1 MGTMATGT
9 RERIVDAAAEL
20 LRERG
25 YAGTG
30 LKAISTK
37 AQAPSGS
44 LYHFFPGGKEE
55 LAAAAL
61 RHAAVGYARQVDAVL
76 NEAGDDVVAAVRLGF
91 DRAAELLVETD
102 YADACPIAT
111 VALEVAST
119 NEPLREVAGSI
130 FEGWLRGLEARFATG
145 GLDVDA
151 ARAFATLFLA
161 ALEGGFLLSRSARD
175 PAPLRR
181 LGQTVADAIEAA
193 LEAERIGPHVGT
205 EQHGIGSVSQA
216 T

>member
-1 MGTMATGT
+1 MATGT

-37 AQAPSGS
+37 APAPLGS

-61 RHAAVGYARQVDAVL
+61 HYAAVGYARQVDGVL

-119 NEPLREVAGSI
+119 NESLREVTGSI
-130 FEGWLRGLEARFATG
+130 FEGWLKGLEARFAAA
-145 GLDVDA
+145 GLDADA
-151 ARAFATLFLA
+151 ARALATLFLA

-175 PAPLRR
+175 PAPMRI
-181 LGQTVADAIEAA
+181 LGQTVADAVEAA
-193 LEAERIGPHVGT
+193 LAPAG
-205 EQHGIGSVSQA
+205 
-216 T
+216 

>member
-1 MGTMATGT
+1 MMRTMATGT

-30 LKAISTK
+30 LKAISTN
-37 AQAPSGS
+37 APAPFGS
-44 LYHFFPGGKEE
+44 LYHFFPRGKEE

-61 RHAAVGYARQVDAVL
+61 RHSARGYALQVDAVL

-119 NEPLREVAGSI
+119 NESLREVTASI
-130 FEGWLRGLEARFATG
+130 FEGWLRGLEARFAAG
-145 GLDVDA
+145 GLDA
-151 ARAFATLFLA
+151 AGARAFATLFLA

-175 PAPLRR
+175 PAPMRII
-181 LGQTVADAIEAA
+181 GQAVGDAVEAA
-193 LEAERIGPHVGT
+193 LAPPG
-205 EQHGIGSVSQA
+205 
-216 T
+216 

>member
-1 MGTMATGT
+1 MRTMATGT
-9 RERIVDAAAEL
+9 RDRIVDAAAEL

-30 LKAISTK
+30 LKAISEK
-37 AQAPSGS
+37 APAPFGS

-61 RHAAVGYARQVDAVL
+61 RHAAGGYARQVDAVL
-76 NEAGDDVVAAVRLGF
+76 NEAGDDLVAAVRLGF
-91 DRAAELLVETD
+91 DRAAQLLVATD

-119 NEPLREVAGSI
+119 NELLREVTANI
-130 FEGWLRGLEARFATG
+130 FEGWLRGLGARFAAG
-145 GLDVDA
+145 GLDAAA

-161 ALEGGFLLSRSARD
+161 ALEGGFLLSRSAQD
-175 PAPLRR
+175 PAPMRII
-181 LGQTVADAIEAA
+181 GQAVGDAVEAA
-193 LEAERIGPHVGT
+193 LAPAG
-205 EQHGIGSVSQA
+205 
-216 T
+216 

>member
-1 MGTMATGT
+1 MATGT

-37 AQAPSGS
+37 APAPLGS

-61 RHAAVGYARQVDAVL
+61 HYAAVGYARQVDGVL

-91 DRAAELLVETD
+91 DRAAELLVETG

-119 NEPLREVAGSI
+119 NESLREVTGSI
-130 FEGWLRGLEARFATG
+130 FEGWLKGLETRFAAA
-145 GLDVDA
+145 GLDADA
-151 ARAFATLFLA
+151 ARALATLFLA
-161 ALEGGFLLSRSARD
+161 ALEGGFLLSRSTRD
-175 PAPLRR
+175 PAPMRI
-181 LGQTVADAIEAA
+181 LGQTVADAVEAA
-193 LEAERIGPHVGT
+193 LAPAG
-205 EQHGIGSVSQA
+205 
-216 T
+216 

>member
-37 AQAPSGS
+37 APAPFGS

-111 VALEVAST
+111 VALEVAAST
-119 NEPLREVAGSI
+119 RMRRAPSPRCSSPHSRAASCSAG
-130 FEGWLRGLEARFATG
+130 A
-145 GLDVDA
+145 
-151 ARAFATLFLA
+151 LA
-161 ALEGGFLLSRSARD
+161 IRPRCGTSAKRWQTPSR
-175 PAPLRR
+175 
-181 LGQTVADAIEAA
+181 
-193 LEAERIGPHVGT
+193 PH
-205 EQHGIGSVSQA
+205 
-216 T
+216 

>member
-1 MGTMATGT
+1 MRTMATGT
-9 RERIVDAAAEL
+9 RDRIVDAAAEL

-30 LKAISTK
+30 LKAISEK
-37 AQAPSGS
+37 APAPFGS

-61 RHAAVGYARQVDAVL
+61 RHAAGGYARQVDAVL
-76 NEAGDDVVAAVRLGF
+76 NEAGDDLVAAVRLGF
-91 DRAAELLVETD
+91 DRAAQLLVETD

-119 NEPLREVAGSI
+119 NELLREVTANI
-130 FEGWLRGLEARFATG
+130 FEGWLRGLEARFAAG
-145 GLDVDA
+145 GLDAAA

-161 ALEGGFLLSRSARD
+161 ALEGGFLLSRSAQD
-175 PAPLRR
+175 PAPMRII
-181 LGQTVADAIEAA
+181 GQAVGDAVEAA
-193 LEAERIGPHVGT
+193 LAPAG
-205 EQHGIGSVSQA
+205 
-216 T
+216 

>member
-1 MGTMATGT
+1 MATGT
-9 RERIVDAAAEL
+9 RERIVDAASEL

-30 LKAISTK
+30 LKAISAK
-37 AQAPSGS
+37 APAPFGS
-44 LYHFFPGGKEE
+44 LYHFFPGGKED

-61 RHAAVGYARQVDAVL
+61 HYAADGYARHVQAVL
-76 NEAGDDVVAAVRLGF
+76 AEAGDDVVASVRLGF
-91 DRAAELLVETD
+91 DRAAELLVETG

-119 NEPLREVAGSI
+119 NESLREVSASI
-130 FEGWLRGLEARFATG
+130 FEGWLKGLEAHFAAG
-145 GLDVDA
+145 GLDADA

-175 PAPLRR
+175 PTPMR
-181 LGQTVADAIEAA
+181 LIGQTVADAIEAA
-193 LEAERIGPHVGT
+193 LAPQGERTPDR
-205 EQHGIGSVSQA
+205 
-216 T
+216 

>member
-1 MGTMATGT
+1 MATGT

-37 AQAPSGS
+37 APAPLGS

-61 RHAAVGYARQVDAVL
+61 DYAAVGYARQVDGVL

-91 DRAAELLVETD
+91 DRAAELLVETG

-119 NEPLREVAGSI
+119 NEWLREVTGSI
-130 FEGWLRGLEARFATG
+130 FEGWLKGLETRFAAA
-145 GLDVDA
+145 GLDADA
-151 ARAFATLFLA
+151 AAPSPRCSSRHSRAA
-161 ALEGGFLLSRSARD
+161 SCSAG
-175 PAPLRR
+175 A
-181 LGQTVADAIEAA
+181 
-193 LEAERIGPHVGT
+193 
-205 EQHGIGSVSQA
+205 HGIRPRCGSSA
-216 T
+216 KRWPTPSRLHWRPRG